1 MTTNTPGSVRTLG
14 TLRAADGKGIVRLE
28 DRFDTDMDDLWS
40 ALTDPRRLARWLG
53 EVEGDLRQ
61 GGEFRARYFASGW
74 EGTCRVEVCEPPQR
88 LLILTKSPD
97 EPDGVIEATL
107 TADGDQTILVI
118 EDRGVPLEQI
128 AAYGAGDQ
136 VHVEDLAAYLAG
148 RERCDARARWQELH
162 PAYQDWPPVSP
173 SAPLRTGRVLPGRL
187 SRVPGPQQ
195 GEGGRREE
203 HHRQEARADHGAP
216 R

>member
-14 TLRAADGKGIVRLE
+14 TLRAAEGNGIVRLE
-28 DRFDTDMDDLWS
+28 DRFATDIDDLWS

-53 EVEGDLRQ
+53 EVDGDLRP

-74 EGTCRVEVCEPPQR
+74 EGICRVEVCEPPQR
-88 LLILTKSPD
+88 LLLLTRSEG

-107 TADGDQTILVI
+107 TADGDHTIMVI

-136 VHVEDLAAYLAG
+136 VHVEDLTAYLLG
-148 RERCDARARWQELH
+148 HECCDARARWQELH
-162 PAYQDWPPVSP
+162 PAYQQL
-173 SAPLRTGRVLPGRL
+173 A
-187 SRVPGPQQ
+187 
-195 GEGGRREE
+195 
-203 HHRQEARADHGAP
+203 ADIDD
-216 R
+216 